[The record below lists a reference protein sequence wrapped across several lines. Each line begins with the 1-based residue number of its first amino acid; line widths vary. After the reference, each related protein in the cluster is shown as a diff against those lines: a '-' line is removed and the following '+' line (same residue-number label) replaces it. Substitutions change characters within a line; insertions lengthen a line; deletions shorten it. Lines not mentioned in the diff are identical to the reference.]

1 MSIDLKMTVSGCIR
15 VLVAVTAIASLPFVL
30 ATANIRLGTEI
41 LILLNLAM
49 LWNLL
54 AGYAGLVSVGQQAFV
69 GLGAYATWMALVWFG
84 FPFWIAVA
92 AGALAAGLAASAFA
106 PFLFRLQGATFAI
119 GTWVMAEISLLVI
132 ANTSAVGG
140 GAGVSVPARIA
151 REIAP
156 DRAGRESAIFWTA
169 LMVALVVLLSS
180 YLLMRSRWGLA
191 LTAMRDEPTAS
202 EAVGINTRQ
211 VAVSIFLAV
220 AVLTGAVGGLILLAK
235 LRITPDS
242 AFSLFDW
249 TAYTIFIVVI
259 GGIGRLEGPIIG
271 TAVFFTLR
279 VLLADFGPVYL
290 IILGVLGIAV
300 MLFAPKGIWGAVQTR
315 TAFSALPVNWP
326 FRSIAI
332 QPNLK
337 IPAEETKQ

>member
-1 MSIDLKMTVSGCIR
+1 MSFDLRMSIVGCLRIGVVAA
-15 VLVAVTAIASLPFVL
+15 VLAFLPFVL
-30 ATANIRLGTEI
+30 SLSDLRLGTEI
-41 LILLNLAM
+41 LIMLNLAM

-69 GLGAYATWMALVWFG
+69 GIGAYSAWIALVWFG
-84 FPFWIAVA
+84 SPFWLAVPFGAVA
-92 AGALAAGLAASAFA
+92 AGVAAMVFA

-119 GTWVMAEISLLVI
+119 GTWVMAEISLLIV
-132 ANTSAVGG
+132 ANTTAVGG
-140 GAGVSVPARIA
+140 GAGVSVPAAVA

-156 DRAGRESAIFWTA
+156 GRAGRESAIYWTA
-169 LMVALVVLLSS
+169 LLVAATVLFSS

-202 EAVGINTRQ
+202 ESVGIDTRRIAVGVFLG
-211 VAVSIFLAV
+211 VALM
-220 AVLTGAVGGLILLAK
+220 TGAVGGIILLAK

-279 VLLADFGPVYL
+279 VLLADFGPAYL
-290 IILGVLGIAV
+290 IVLGVAGIGV
-300 MLFAPKGIWGAVQTR
+300 MLFAPRGIWGAIHQR
-315 TAFSALPVNWP
+315 TGANVFPVNWP
-326 FRSIAI
+326 FEGRR
-332 QPNLK
+332 Q
-337 IPAEETKQ
+337 TKEPLN